1 MGNRKVKN
9 YKLLRNYSTRFARAL
24 STITADRARVVEEM
38 FEETDQELSFSEIL
52 VPYLKNPSEEDIFG
66 SNNIKEEHEK

>member
-1 MGNRKVKN
+1 
-9 YKLLRNYSTRFARAL
+9 
-24 STITADRARVVEEM
+24 M

-66 SNNIKEEHEK
+66 SNNIKEEHEKWNFKIKRLFPKTLKTLSNELNRPMRI